1 MTKKEIN
8 NIMIKDITRTETL
21 LRIWERRLIVA
32 LDDENKQLCKAKIKM
47 YSEIYK

>member
-8 NIMIKDITRTETL
+8 NIMIKDITATETL

-32 LDDENKQLCKAKIKM
+32 LDDKNKQLCKSKIELYRKM
-47 YSEIYK
+47 